1 MREGDEDSS
10 DDEDTPLADRR
21 FVKSNQ
27 PGGSDPHVD
36 PVQAS
41 AEHVAGAQGGED
53 SSSPSS
59 DESNASES
67 DGDAPRASRG
77 AGKSKAVAPPVVC
90 AVEVDSRVEVRWSDR
105 QGGWSPCTVVQIS
118 SGRTRNPRNKSECVV
133 RGYAIVE
140 YAKGWRCHHNL
151 DRDHHVSRFGNRE
164 WAWREA
170 PSPATKKDASARGS
184 HNKVDS
190 AGAAR
195 GAKGPAAPSGGE
207 ASSSSTVA
215 AKPQTGGADVS
226 ANASGS
232 SPSAARDDESGPS
245 HWSLSFCE
253 KYYSSQKS
261 IRRSTAVFDA
271 GTYEVSRA
279 TLSSAKRPNAVKFS
293 VVAGSG
299 RMFYVAHSKETGPT
313 LINVKNVFPPCDN
326 DWSKTLRCYRVFTS
340 MHASTRAA
348 WADDI
353 LCDKGGIESLGKLSL
368 RAQAR
373 EDEKSDTQT
382 YHSGD
387 VPYWVD
393 VRHVIGVVRWAP
405 MSYRSACSPPDFPE
419 NYWSGCPGEA
429 DLIYVGQHFSQV
441 K

>member
-1 MREGDEDSS
+1 
-10 DDEDTPLADRR
+10 
-21 FVKSNQ
+21 
-27 PGGSDPHVD
+27 
-36 PVQAS
+36 
-41 AEHVAGAQGGED
+41 
-53 SSSPSS
+53 
-59 DESNASES
+59 
-67 DGDAPRASRG
+67 
-77 AGKSKAVAPPVVC
+77 
-90 AVEVDSRVEVRWSDR
+90 
-105 QGGWSPCTVVQIS
+105 
-118 SGRTRNPRNKSECVV
+118 
-133 RGYAIVE
+133 
-140 YAKGWRCHHNL
+140 
-151 DRDHHVSRFGNRE
+151 
-164 WAWREA
+164 
-170 PSPATKKDASARGS
+170 
-184 HNKVDS
+184 
-190 AGAAR
+190 
-195 GAKGPAAPSGGE
+195 
-207 ASSSSTVA
+207 
-215 AKPQTGGADVS
+215 
-226 ANASGS
+226 
-232 SPSAARDDESGPS
+232 
-245 HWSLSFCE
+245 
-253 KYYSSQKS
+253 
-261 IRRSTAVFDA
+261 VFDA

-279 TLSSAKRPNAVKFS
+279 TLSSAKRPNAIRFS

-429 DLIYVGQHFSQV
+429 DIIYVGQHFSQV